1 MTTLLKLDHKSKS
14 VQVLRAVAFLFVF
27 LFHAFT
33 KLGWWGAFG
42 VSLFI
47 VLSGY
52 LETKKHLYDDIS
64 ALPFAI
70 KKIKKVCPLHIIMML
85 FAIPLS
91 AKIALKRHG
100 AIKLLIQIF
109 LNAIM
114 AQSWV
119 PIRAIYYSLNAV
131 SWYLTLVV
139 FLALISP
146 KLMRWLRNS
155 SVRKIKIVV
164 LTLICCDFIV
174 GYLSM
179 RLPEAHWIAYVCP
192 VTRSFDYIIGGGTY
206 VLAHKNIKIW
216 MLPTGL
222 TLAIGMLI
230 SSAFADFTNELFS
243 SALWIIPSVLIIPT
257 VTENSLPAWQPFII
271 LGNISFE
278 LFLIHQLIIRYLN
291 LVLGHIV
298 AIESL
303 VNKLVIALAAFV
315 ISIGATMLYRR
326 ISKEIIRKEI

>member
-27 LFHAFT
+27 LSHAFT

-70 KKIKKVCPLHIIMML
+70 KKIKKVYPLHIIMML

-91 AKIALKRHG
+91 AKIVFKRHG

-109 LNAIM
+109 FNATM
-114 AQSWV
+114 AQSWA
-119 PIRAIYYSLNAV
+119 PIGAIYYSLNAV

-139 FLALISP
+139 FFALISP
-146 KLMRWLRNS
+146 KFMRWLRNS

-222 TLAIGMLI
+222 ILAIGMLI
-230 SSAFADFTNELFS
+230 SSVFAYSTNELFS

-257 VTENSLPAWQPFII
+257 IVEKSLPAWQPLVS

-278 LFLIHQLIIRYLN
+278 LFLIHQLVIRYLN
-291 LVLGHIV
+291 LVLNHMGVIDP
-298 AIESL
+298 L
-303 VNKLVIALAAFV
+303 VNNIVLALVALP
-315 ISIGATMLYRR
+315 ISVVLTILYRR
-326 ISKEIIRKEI
+326 FQLQL

>member
-27 LFHAFT
+27 LSHAFT

-70 KKIKKVCPLHIIMML
+70 KKIKKVYPLHIIMML

-91 AKIALKRHG
+91 AKIVFKRHG

-109 LNAIM
+109 FNATM
-114 AQSWV
+114 AQSWA
-119 PIRAIYYSLNAV
+119 PIGAIYYSLNAV

-139 FLALISP
+139 FFALISP
-146 KLMRWLRNS
+146 KFMRWLRNS

-192 VTRSFDYIIGGGTY
+192 VTRSFDYIIGGYICSGSQEYKNMDATY
-206 VLAHKNIKIW
+206 RI
-216 MLPTGL
+216 
-222 TLAIGMLI
+222 
-230 SSAFADFTNELFS
+230 
-243 SALWIIPSVLIIPT
+243 
-257 VTENSLPAWQPFII
+257 NSCY
-271 LGNISFE
+271 
-278 LFLIHQLIIRYLN
+278 RYAN
-291 LVLGHIV
+291 
-298 AIESL
+298 
-303 VNKLVIALAAFV
+303 
-315 ISIGATMLYRR
+315 
-326 ISKEIIRKEI
+326 